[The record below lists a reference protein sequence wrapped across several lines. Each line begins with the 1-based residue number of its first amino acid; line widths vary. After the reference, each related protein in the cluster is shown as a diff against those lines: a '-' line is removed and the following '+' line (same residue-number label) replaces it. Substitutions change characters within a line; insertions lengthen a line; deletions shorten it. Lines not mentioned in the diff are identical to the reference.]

1 MASLARTLFLS
12 LSHQI
17 ACSRTRLFYLPH
29 IPRRLFQKVQTLGIF
44 IPGNLGDEEQTK
56 VAKITLVGEPINQ
69 TGLKRSAEEQAAS
82 TKGDWLGGKS
92 LG

>member
-1 MASLARTLFLS
+1 M
-12 LSHQI
+12 
-17 ACSRTRLFYLPH
+17 
-29 IPRRLFQKVQTLGIF
+29 QTLGIF